1 MVSLTDARMPT
12 TKLIVTNNTDKAVVG
27 IYVRNSTD
35 IIVIGHRT
43 AALMMTL
50 RSHR

>member
-1 MVSLTDARMPT
+1 MISLTDASMPT
-12 TKLIVTNNTDKAVVG
+12 TKLIVTNSTGKVVVG

-35 IIVIGHRT
+35 VLVIGHRT
-43 AALMMTL
+43 AAQMMTL